1 MVAVA
6 ALPDVTPGG
15 PGPVARPGQRRAWR
29 GVALVVAAL
38 YFVVPMAVSFWFTVY
53 SEGQGFSLAAYGRIL
68 SAPGFLSSLL
78 LSLGLAAATIVAVL
92 LLTLPAMLAVRLGA
106 SRLGPVLELIA
117 TLPLV
122 VPPITYV
129 VGISTAL
136 RGGID
141 ALAATPLWATLI
153 AVQDERFPIVLVLAY
168 VVLTLPFAYRS
179 LDAGLRA
186 IDVRTLVEAARN
198 LGASWPY
205 VLFRVI
211 IPNIRS
217 AIASA
222 SFLTLA
228 LVLGEYT
235 VAALLGY
242 QTFPVWI
249 VTISGNDGQL
259 SVALSI
265 ISLLLIWL
273 LLLTLSGAGRKR
285 S

>member
-1 MVAVA
+1 MAAVAVIPEA
-6 ALPDVTPGG
+6 AAGPAAATPRGG
-15 PGPVARPGQRRAWR
+15 RVWRR
-29 GVALVVAAL
+29 LVLGLAAL
-38 YFVVPMAVSFWFTVY
+38 YFAVPMAVSFWFTVRT
-53 SEGQGFSLAAYGRIL
+53 GDGGLSLAAYGRIL
-68 SAPGFLSSLL
+68 SAPGFVPSLL
-78 LSLGLAAATIVAVL
+78 LSLGLAAATITLVL
-92 LLTLPAMLAVRLGA
+92 LLTLPAMLAARLGA
-106 SRLGPVLELIA
+106 PRLGPLLEVIA

-129 VGISTAL
+129 VGIGTAL
-136 RGGID
+136 RGGVD

-153 AVQDERFPIVLVLAY
+153 AIQDERFPVVLVLAY
-168 VVLTLPFAYRS
+168 VMLTLPFAHRS

-198 LGASWPY
+198 LGASWPH

-211 IPNIRS
+211 MPNLRP
-217 AIASA
+217 ALAGA

-228 LVLGEYT
+228 LVMGEYT

-249 VTISGNDGQL
+249 VTVSGNDGQL

-265 ISLLLIWL
+265 LSLLLIWS
-273 LLLTLSGAGRKR
+273 LLLTLSGAGRRR

>member
-1 MVAVA
+1 MA
-6 ALPDVTPGG
+6 AIATVPEAA
-15 PGPVARPGQRRAWR
+15 PGPAASRPRPRRVRVWR
-29 GVALVVAAL
+29 GIVLGVAAL
-38 YFVVPMAVSFWFTVY
+38 YFLVPMAVSFWFTVHT
-53 SEGQGFSLAAYGRIL
+53 EGKGLSLGAYTRIL
-68 SAPGFLSSLL
+68 SAPGFVSSLL
-78 LSLGLAAATIVAVL
+78 LSLGLAAATIVTVL

-106 SRLGPVLELIA
+106 PRLRPALELIA

-129 VGISTAL
+129 VGIGTAL
-136 RGGID
+136 RGGTE
-141 ALAATPLWATLI
+141 ALAATPFWATLI
-153 AVQDERFPIVLVLAY
+153 AVQDERFPVVLVLAY

-179 LDAGLRA
+179 LDAGLRV

-198 LGASWPY
+198 LGASWPH
-205 VLFRVI
+205 VLLRVI
-211 IPNIRS
+211 VPNIRS

-249 VTISGNDGQL
+249 VTVSGNDGQL

-285 S
+285 Q